1 MTLGVHPLFCSKTC
15 FYMFLRSKQTLTSCN
30 LEASVTFR
38 LEQLVKLNPLLS
50 WSAESLSTGESFR
63 FTSISWCDLIPAAA
77 AKWAIG
83 DMSCL
88 SFVWF
93 LWLIVPFFV
102 CLWVCL
108 FLSFFLSFCWMA
120 SEWFWKVFQAFNQRG
135 IFIGMGKLPYSH
147 RVYFQS

>member
-83 DMSCL
+83 EMSCL

-102 CLWVCL
+102 C
-108 FLSFFLSFCWMA
+108 FFLSVSNHHVFVPSTA
-120 SEWFWKVFQAFNQRG
+120 SSAQLLLSLNLVASPRLSQKRRKTRSPLNWPK
-135 IFIGMGKLPYSH
+135 
-147 RVYFQS
+147 